1 VREIDVVRFLD
12 VLSEL
17 NYTLKAIN
25 DRLCEI
31 STALWALEEI
41 ERRIEQRE
49 QQERKERR
57 ETRQKGKV
65 SKWVRF
71 TTMQITPD
79 PESYVTY
86 HLLPRLPDTPV
97 RCYIGI
103 RNTTIGE
110 EISVRVCDAQKQTI
124 MEKTLTHSDLIL
136 LPKDAAYVQA
146 KTRLAKS
153 SAYMELALFAEEG
166 GEKNEGG
173 DVV

>member
-1 VREIDVVRFLD
+1 MNELNFVRLLD

-25 DRLCEI
+25 ERLCEI

-41 ERRIEQRE
+41 ERRREQRE

-57 ETRQKGKV
+57 ETRQEGKV

-71 TTMQITPD
+71 ATIQITPD
-79 PESYVTY
+79 PESYTTY

-97 RCYIGI
+97 RCYVGI
-103 RNTTIGE
+103 RNTAVGE

-124 MEKTLTHSDLIL
+124 IEKTLTHSDLIL

-153 SAYMELALFAEEG
+153 TAYVELSLFAEEG
-166 GEKNEGG
+166 DEKNEGG

>member
-1 VREIDVVRFLD
+1 MREIDIVRFLD

-17 NYTLKAIN
+17 NSTLKAIN
-25 DRLCEI
+25 ERLCEI

-41 ERRIEQRE
+41 ERKIEQRE

-57 ETRQKGKV
+57 ETRQEGKV

-71 TTMQITPD
+71 ATMQITPD
-79 PESYVTY
+79 PESYTTY

-97 RCYIGI
+97 RCYVGI

-124 MEKTLTHSDLIL
+124 IEKTLVHSDLIL

-153 SAYMELALFAEEG
+153 TAYVELSLFAEEIVRNKRG
-166 GEKNEGG
+166 G
-173 DVV
+173 VV